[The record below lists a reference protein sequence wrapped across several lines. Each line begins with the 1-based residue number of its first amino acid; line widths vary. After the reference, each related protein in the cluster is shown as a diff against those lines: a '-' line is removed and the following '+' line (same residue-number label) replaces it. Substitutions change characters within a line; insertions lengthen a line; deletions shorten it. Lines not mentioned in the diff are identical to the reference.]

1 MDSKFFLSYLAPDA
15 EVVTVAVEHG
25 FDGSSNFEDPKED
38 EPQGWFFRW

>member
-25 FDGSSNFEDPKED
+25 FDGSSNLENLEPKPEKD
-38 EPQGWFFRW
+38 WN